1 MRNFAQS
8 STTLAIGF
16 VLASFAPPTFFPPA
30 ALAMLDPTQRAL
42 SACGSGVAGSAL
54 RRELLF
60 AAAVAGPVSKASD
73 VMPLYEDL
81 TGPRLPVTTSS
92 EQARRY
98 FNQGLLLTFGFNHAG
113 AVRSFREAQRLDPKC
128 ALCRWGEAVAL
139 GPNINAAMEDPDRES
154 ALAAIDQANRLKSLA
169 APLEQSL
176 IEAAVRRYS
185 RDPKA
190 DRAMLDAAY
199 ADAMLDSARRFPKD
213 DDVAVLAA
221 EAVMDTSPW
230 NYWQADKRTPVG
242 RSGEAVRLVEAVLAR
257 NPSSL
262 QAAHLYVHLMENSA
276 DPTRAEAAAD
286 RLAKPLAPSA
296 GHLVHMP
303 SHIYAQVGRYA
314 DSMRVNIAA
323 ARSDEAYIRKT
334 SDQSLVR
341 YGYYPH
347 NVHFIVTSAQ
357 MAGDMTTAIR
367 EARRLRTILDPE
379 TSARIA
385 WIQAIDA
392 APYLAMAQFAA
403 PDTILAMPPADG
415 RLPYAVAMRHYSRA
429 VAEAQRRNRAGVE
442 RELTALAALR
452 NSKAFSTMIEQG
464 VPAPELLSLAEA
476 VARGRLDY
484 AHGRFD
490 EAVTHYRQAMEIEA
504 KIPYQEP
511 SYWYYPVSQS
521 LGAVL
526 YKLGRYDEASQA
538 FRVAL
543 LKTPRNGWALYG
555 LAQSEQ
561 AQGHGLE
568 AAAAR
573 QALRKTW
580 LGSSALLRMDRL

>member
-1 MRNFAQS
+1 MRNIARN
-8 STTLAIGF
+8 STTVAIGF
-16 VLASFAPPTFFPPA
+16 VLASFAPAAFFSPA
-30 ALAMLDPTQRAL
+30 ALAMLDPSQRAASL
-42 SACGSGVAGSAL
+42 CGSGVVRSAL
-54 RRELLF
+54 RRELLL
-60 AAAVAGPVSKASD
+60 AAAVAGPVGKASD
-73 VMPLYEDL
+73 VMPLYDDL
-81 TGPRLPVTTSS
+81 TGPRLTVTTSS

-98 FNQGLLLTFGFNHAG
+98 FNQGLLLTYGFNHAG
-113 AVRSFREAQRLDPKC
+113 AVRSFREAQRLDPNC
-128 ALCRWGEAVAL
+128 ALCWWGEAVAL
-139 GPNINAAMEDPDRES
+139 GPNINAAMEKLDRES
-154 ALAAIDQANRLKSLA
+154 ALAAIDQAKKLKSLA
-169 APLEQSL
+169 SPLEQSL
-176 IEAAVRRYS
+176 IDAASRRYS

-190 DRAMLDAAY
+190 DRAALDAAY
-199 ADAMLDSARRFPKD
+199 ADAMLDSAKRYPKD

-221 EAVMDTSPW
+221 EAVMDVSPW

-257 NPSSL
+257 SPAHL
-262 QAAHLYVHLMENSA
+262 QAAHLYVHFMENSA
-276 DPTRAEAAAD
+276 DPARAEAAAD

-334 SDQSLVR
+334 NDQGLVR

-357 MAGDMTTAIR
+357 LAGDMTTAIR

-403 PDTILAMPPADG
+403 PDAILAMPPADD
-415 RLPYAVAMRHYSRA
+415 RLPYAVAMRHYARA
-429 VAEAQRRNRAGVE
+429 VAEAQRRNPVGVE

-464 VPAPELLSLAEA
+464 VPAPDLLSLAEA
-476 VARGRLDY
+476 VARGRLAY
-484 AHGRFD
+484 ASGRFD
-490 EAVTHYRQAMEIEA
+490 EAVSHYRRAIDLEA
-504 KIPYQEP
+504 RIPYQEP

-521 LGAVL
+521 FGAAL
-526 YKLGRYDEASQA
+526 HKLGRYDEASQA

-561 AQGHGLE
+561 AQGHALE

-580 LGSSALLRMDRL
+580 LGSNTLLRMDRL